1 MCQSHRPLLFTRRN
15 LIDRIGAA
23 NDEYCPGRPV
33 SRVRRMKLRHEPFW
47 RDRLPDRRRPSFPRL
62 RTHLDAGVVIV
73 GGGLTGAATAW
84 SLAAAGV
91 PVVLLEAESVCS
103 GATAGG
109 VGLIREDTEPAFATH
124 VSLHGL
130 RAARLMW
137 QAFRRASLEF
147 PSALRRLGIRCDAAR
162 QDLLTVAARG
172 PDTKA
177 LRREYD
183 ARRAAGLEAR
193 WIAAAAVGRDAGIE
207 APGAIKTDATAF
219 DPYRAGI
226 GLIAAAVKEG
236 AQVFERSPVARI
248 RPGRHKVDVTT
259 DAGSVTADL
268 VVIAGASSISDLRPL
283 RRHLQARAGHGVVT
297 APLAAAVRRQVG
309 SRTTALRAAAA
320 VPRFVR
326 WLGEDRVLVA
336 GGDQPAVPAQSRERA
351 IVQRTGQLMYELSL
365 TYPAI
370 SGTEPEWG
378 WSFRFDETVDGLP
391 YIGAHRNFPRHLF
404 ALGLGRNGA
413 AASWLAARILL
424 RRIRGEP
431 AKGDDLFDFSRNLH

>member
-1 MCQSHRPLLFTRRN
+1 
-15 LIDRIGAA
+15 
-23 NDEYCPGRPV
+23 
-33 SRVRRMKLRHEPFW
+33 MKLRHEPFW
-47 RDRLPDRRRPSFPRL
+47 LARLAARRRPSFPRL
-62 RTHLDAGVVIV
+62 RTHLDAGVVVI

-91 PVVLLEAESVCS
+91 AVVLLEAESVCS

-109 VGLIREDTEPAFATH
+109 VGLIREDADAAFAAH
-124 VSLHGL
+124 VSRHGL

-147 PSALRRLGIRCDAAR
+147 PSALRRLGIKCDAAR
-162 QDLLTVAARG
+162 QDLLTVAGRG

-177 LRREYD
+177 LRGEYD

-193 WIAAAAVGRDAGIE
+193 WIAAAAVRRDAGIE
-207 APGAIKTDATAF
+207 APGAVKTDATAF

-226 GLIAAAVKEG
+226 GLIAAAGKAG
-236 AQVFERSPVARI
+236 AQVFERSSVARV
-248 RPGRHKVDVTT
+248 RPGRHKVEVTT
-259 DAGSVTADL
+259 DAGSVTADH
-268 VVIAGASSISDLRPL
+268 VVIAGASSIADLRPL
-283 RRHLQARAGHGVVT
+283 RRHLQARDGYGVVT
-297 APLAAAVRRQVG
+297 APLPAPVRRQVG
-309 SRTTALRAAAA
+309 PRTSALRATAAA
-320 VPRFVR
+320 ADVPRFVR
-326 WLGEDRVLVA
+326 WLSEDRVLVT
-336 GGDQPAVPAQSRERA
+336 GGDQPAVAAQSRERA

-370 SGTEPEWG
+370 SGTAPEWG

-391 YIGAHRNFPRHLF
+391 YIGTHRNFPRHLF

-424 RRIRGEP
+424 RHIRGEP
-431 AKGDDLFDFSRNLH
+431 AKGDDLFDFSRNL

>member
-1 MCQSHRPLLFTRRN
+1 
-15 LIDRIGAA
+15 
-23 NDEYCPGRPV
+23 
-33 SRVRRMKLRHEPFW
+33 MKLRHEPFW
-47 RDRLPDRRRPSFPRL
+47 LDRLAVRRRPSFPRL
-62 RTHLDAGVVIV
+62 RAHLDARVVIV

-84 SLAAAGV
+84 SLAAARV
-91 PVVLLEAESVCS
+91 PVVLLEADSVCS
-103 GATAGG
+103 GATAGSA
-109 VGLIREDTEPAFATH
+109 GLIREDAEGAFAAH
-124 VSLHGL
+124 ASLHGL
-130 RAARLMW
+130 RAARHMW

-162 QDLLTVAARG
+162 QDLLTIASRG
-172 PDTKA
+172 SDTKA

-183 ARRAAGLEAR
+183 ARRAAGVEAR
-193 WIAAAAVGRDAGIE
+193 WLAAAAVRRDAGIE
-207 APGAIKTDATAF
+207 AVGAIKTDATGF

-268 VVIAGASSISDLRPL
+268 VVIAGPSSIADLRQL
-283 RRHLQARAGHGVVT
+283 RRHLQARDGYGVVT
-297 APLAAAVRRQVG
+297 APLAAPVRRQVG
-309 SRTTALRAAAA
+309 PRTSALRAAAA
-320 VPRFVR
+320 ADGVPRFVR

-336 GGDQPAVPAQSRERA
+336 GADQPAVPAQSRDRA

-370 SGTEPEWG
+370 SGTAPEWG
-378 WSFRFDETVDGLP
+378 WSFRFDETADGLP
-391 YIGAHRNFPRHLF
+391 YIGTHRNFPRHLF

-424 RRIRGEP
+424 RHIRGEP
-431 AKGDDLFDFSRNLH
+431 AKGDDLFDFLAQSALRGSDTGLTRV

>member
-1 MCQSHRPLLFTRRN
+1 
-15 LIDRIGAA
+15 
-23 NDEYCPGRPV
+23 
-33 SRVRRMKLRHEPFW
+33 MKLRHEPFW
-47 RDRLPDRRRPSFPRL
+47 LDRFSAGRRPSFPRL
-62 RTHLDAGVVIV
+62 RTHLDARVVVV
-73 GGGLTGAATAW
+73 GGGLTGVATAW
-84 SLAAAGV
+84 SLAAARV
-91 PVVLLEAESVCS
+91 PVVLLEADSVCS
-103 GATAGG
+103 GATAGA
-109 VGLIREDTEPAFATH
+109 VGLIREDAEASFANH

-130 RAARLMW
+130 RAARQMW

-147 PSALRRLGIRCDAAR
+147 PSALRRLSIRCDAAR
-162 QDLLTVAARG
+162 QDLLTIAARA

-193 WIAAAAVGRDAGIE
+193 WLGGTAVRRDAGIE
-207 APGAIKTDATAF
+207 APGAVKTDATAF

-248 RPGRHKVDVTT
+248 RPGRHKVEVTT

-268 VVIAGASSISDLRPL
+268 VVVAGASSIADLRQL
-283 RRHLQARAGHGVVT
+283 RRHLQARDAYGVVT
-297 APLAAAVRRQVG
+297 APLAAPVRRQVG
-309 SRTTALRAAAA
+309 PRTSALRAEAD

-336 GGDQPAVPAQSRERA
+336 GADQPAVPVQSRDRA

-370 SGTEPEWG
+370 SGTAPEWG
-378 WSFRFDETVDGLP
+378 WSFRFDETVDGFP

-404 ALGLGRNGA
+404 ALGLGRSGA

-424 RRIRGEP
+424 RHIRGEP

>member
-1 MCQSHRPLLFTRRN
+1 
-15 LIDRIGAA
+15 
-23 NDEYCPGRPV
+23 
-33 SRVRRMKLRHEPFW
+33 MKLRHEPFW
-47 RDRLPDRRRPSFPRL
+47 LDRLSARRRPSFPRL
-62 RTHLDAGVVIV
+62 RTHLDARVVIV

-84 SLAAAGV
+84 SLAAARV
-91 PVVLLEAESVCS
+91 PVVLIEAESVCS

-109 VGLIREDTEPAFATH
+109 VGLIREDVDASFAAH
-124 VSLHGL
+124 ASLHGL

-162 QDLLTVAARG
+162 QDLLTIASRG
-172 PDTKA
+172 SDTRA

-183 ARRAAGLEAR
+183 ARRAAGVEAR
-193 WIAAAAVGRDAGIE
+193 WLAAAAVRRDAGIE
-207 APGAIKTDATAF
+207 AVGAVKTDATAF

-226 GLIAAAVKEG
+226 GLIAAAIKEG

-268 VVIAGASSISDLRPL
+268 VVIAGASSIADLRQL
-283 RRHLQARAGHGVVT
+283 RRHLHPRDGYGVVT
-297 APLAAAVRRQVG
+297 AQLAAAARRQVG
-309 SRTTALRAAAA
+309 PRTTALRAAAA
-320 VPRFVR
+320 ADDAPRFVR
-326 WLGEDRVLVA
+326 WLGEDRVLVSGA
-336 GGDQPAVPAQSRERA
+336 DQPAVPAQLRDRA
-351 IVQRTGQLMYELSL
+351 VVQRTGQLMYELSL

-370 SGTEPEWG
+370 SGTAPEWG

-404 ALGLGRNGA
+404 ALGLGRNGP

-424 RRIRGEP
+424 RHIRGEP

>member
-1 MCQSHRPLLFTRRN
+1 MSRSGSIASLPAAARRFPVFA
-15 LIDRIGAA
+15 LIWT
-23 NDEYCPGRPV
+23 P
-33 SRVRRMKLRHEPFW
+33 RV
-47 RDRLPDRRRPSFPRL
+47 
-62 RTHLDAGVVIV
+62 VVV

-84 SLAAAGV
+84 SLAAARV

-109 VGLIREDTEPAFATH
+109 VGLIREDAEAAFATH

-162 QDLLTVAARG
+162 QDLLTIAAPG

-193 WIAAAAVGRDAGIE
+193 WIAAAAVRRDAGIE

-226 GLIAAAVKEG
+226 GLIAAAVKAG

-268 VVIAGASSISDLRPL
+268 VVIAGASSIADLRPL
-283 RRHLQARAGHGVVT
+283 RRHLQARDGYGVVT
-297 APLAAAVRRQVG
+297 APLAAPVRRQVG
-309 SRTTALRAAAA
+309 PRTTALRAAAA

-370 SGTEPEWG
+370 SGTAPEWG
-378 WSFRFDETVDGLP
+378 WSFRFDETADGLP

-424 RRIRGEP
+424 RHIRGEP